1 MYSIKPLDNLS
12 NIQHKLEYFCDYQE
26 RCIYDVD
33 QKLRSW
39 KVSPD
44 SIQLI
49 MQRLQEEKFIDEER
63 FARAFVRGK
72 FHINKWGKIK
82 IIVELRRRNIPEKLI
97 KNALNEISADDYLNT
112 IRELALRK
120 KQEIITQKSLNIR
133 EKIITFVTG
142 KGFEYNLTEK
152 ILTELNIS
160 NDYT

>member
-1 MYSIKPLDNLS
+1 MNSIPTSDNLS

-26 RCIYDVD
+26 RCIYDID
-33 QKLRSW
+33 KKLRSW
-39 KVSPD
+39 NVEPD

-49 MQRLQEEKFIDEER
+49 LQRLQKEKFIDEER

-97 KNALNEISADDYLNT
+97 KSALNEIGADDYMNT
-112 IRELALRK
+112 IREVVIRK
-120 KQEIITQKSLNIR
+120 KQEIIKQKSLNIR

-160 NDYT
+160 NDCT